1 MSDNIMKKRLLMLI
15 KLLQD
20 HTDED
25 HPVSTRDIMAY
36 YKENGMSSDRKTL
49 DADIKLLQEQG
60 FDLIKIKSSP
70 NKYYIASREF
80 ELPEL
85 KLLIDAVQSSRFIT
99 EKKSRELSK
108 KLAGLASAE
117 QAKELDRHTGVN
129 GRAKS
134 TNEQQLYTVD
144 TITKAINEKKK
155 IRYQYQEYDGKKRKI
170 LRNDGEVY
178 ILSPYMLYWNED
190 FYYVVGY
197 SDKRE
202 CITAFRVDRIVNIE
216 TTDEKVTFES
226 DKALDNDLKLE
237 VTEKNDDEIKKG
249 TEKVTEAYK
258 DNKKVKEVKL
268 INLYEIDVLN
278 GNGRIEKLED
288 GKFTIAIAIPESDQK
303 YDNYKVVYFDEEG
316 KLVETLNAKLE
327 NGKVVFTTSHLSTY
341 GVVGYNNVTETPTE
355 TKPEKNPTTSDIN
368 LALIISAIVIST
380 IGVVITSKKISAK
393 VTR

>member
-178 ILSPYMLYWNED
+178 VLSPYMLYWNED

-216 TTDEKVTFES
+216 ITDAKAVKKPKGFKVS
-226 DKALDNDLKLE
+226 DYSSSIFGMYSGPEAEVELECRNDLMKYIIDRFG
-237 VTEKNDDEIKKG
+237 EKIKVRP
-249 TEKVTEAYK
+249 T
-258 DNKKVKEVKL
+258 
-268 INLYEIDVLN
+268 
-278 GNGRIEKLED
+278 
-288 GKFTIAIAIPESDQK
+288 
-303 YDNYKVVYFDEEG
+303 
-316 KLVETLNAKLE
+316 E
-327 NGKVVFTTSHLSTY
+327 NGTFLTTVTVELSPVFYGWLFQFSGKIRVVKPNEAR
-341 GVVGYNNVTETPTE
+341 NN
-355 TKPEKNPTTSDIN
+355 
-368 LALIISAIVIST
+368 IIEM
-380 IGVVITSKKISAK
+380 SKLL
-393 VTR
+393 

>member
-108 KLAGLASAE
+108 KLAGLASEE
-117 QAKELDRHTGVN
+117 QARELNRHTEVN
-129 GRAKS
+129 GRTKS
-134 TNEQQLYTVD
+134 TNEKQLYTVD
-144 TITKAINEKKK
+144 IITKAINSKKK
-155 IRYQYQEYDGKKRKI
+155 IRYQYQEYDGRKKKI
-170 LRNDGEVY
+170 LRNNGEVY
-178 ILSPYMLYWNED
+178 VLSPYMLYWNED

-202 CITAFRVDRIVNIE
+202 TITAFRVNRIVNIVLINEKAVKRPKGFKVSNYSDSIFGMYSGPE
-216 TTDEKVTFES
+216 TEVE
-226 DKALDNDLKLE
+226 LECRNDLMKYIIDRFG
-237 VTEKNDDEIKKG
+237 EKIKVRP
-249 TEKVTEAYK
+249 T
-258 DNKKVKEVKL
+258 
-268 INLYEIDVLN
+268 
-278 GNGRIEKLED
+278 
-288 GKFTIAIAIPESDQK
+288 
-303 YDNYKVVYFDEEG
+303 
-316 KLVETLNAKLE
+316 E
-327 NGKVVFTTSHLSTY
+327 NGTFLKTVTVELSPVFY
-341 GVVGYNNVTETPTE
+341 GWVFQFGGGIKIRSPKE
-355 TKPEKNPTTSDIN
+355 
-368 LALIISAIVIST
+368 AIEEYREMLK
-380 IGVVITSKKISAK
+380 GE
-393 VTR
+393 

>member
-178 ILSPYMLYWNED
+178 VLSPYMLYWNED

-202 CITAFRVDRIVNIE
+202 TITAFRVDRIVNIE
-216 TTDEKVTFES
+216 LTDAKAVKRPKGFKVSNYS
-226 DKALDNDLKLE
+226 DSIFGMYSGSEAEVELECHNDLMKYIIDRFG
-237 VTEKNDDEIKKG
+237 EKIKVRP
-249 TEKVTEAYK
+249 T
-258 DNKKVKEVKL
+258 
-268 INLYEIDVLN
+268 
-278 GNGRIEKLED
+278 
-288 GKFTIAIAIPESDQK
+288 
-303 YDNYKVVYFDEEG
+303 
-316 KLVETLNAKLE
+316 E
-327 NGKVVFTTSHLSTY
+327 NGTFLTT
-341 GVVGYNNVTETPTE
+341 VT
-355 TKPEKNPTTSDIN
+355 
-368 LALIISAIVIST
+368 V
-380 IGVVITSKKISAK
+380 
-393 VTR
+393 

>member
-1 MSDNIMKKRLLMLI
+1 MLI
-15 KLLQD
+15 KQLQKY
-20 HTDED
+20 TDED

-178 ILSPYMLYWNED
+178 VLSPYMLYWNED

-216 TTDEKVTFES
+216 ITD
-226 DKALDNDLKLE
+226 DKAVKRPKGFKVSNYSDSIFGMYSGPEAEVELECHNDLMKYIIDRFG
-237 VTEKNDDEIKKG
+237 EKIKVRP
-249 TEKVTEAYK
+249 T
-258 DNKKVKEVKL
+258 
-268 INLYEIDVLN
+268 
-278 GNGRIEKLED
+278 
-288 GKFTIAIAIPESDQK
+288 
-303 YDNYKVVYFDEEG
+303 
-316 KLVETLNAKLE
+316 E
-327 NGKVVFTTSHLSTY
+327 NGTFLTTVTVQLSPVFYGWVFQFGGGIKIVGPNEAVEEYKTMLSAN
-341 GVVGYNNVTETPTE
+341 G
-355 TKPEKNPTTSDIN
+355 K
-368 LALIISAIVIST
+368 
-380 IGVVITSKKISAK
+380 
-393 VTR
+393 

>member
-155 IRYQYQEYDGKKRKI
+155 IRYQYQEYDGRKRKV
-170 LRNDGEVY
+170 LRNNGEEYV
-178 ILSPYMLYWNED
+178 LSPYMLYWNED

-202 CITAFRVDRIVNIE
+202 TITAFRVDRIINIE
-216 TTDEKVTFES
+216 ITDAKAVKRPKGFKVSNYS
-226 DKALDNDLKLE
+226 DS
-237 VTEKNDDEIKKG
+237 IFG
-249 TEKVTEAYK
+249 MYS
-258 DNKKVKEVKL
+258 
-268 INLYEIDVLN
+268 
-278 GNGRIEKLED
+278 G
-288 GKFTIAIAIPESDQK
+288 PESEVELECRNNLMK
-303 YDNYKVVYFDEEG
+303 YIIDRFGEKIKVHP
-316 KLVETLNAKLE
+316 TE
-327 NGKVVFTTSHLSTY
+327 NGTFLTTVTVQLSPVFY
-341 GVVGYNNVTETPTE
+341 GWVFQFGGGIKIT
-355 TKPEKNPTTSDIN
+355 NPKFVKMN
-368 LALIISAIVIST
+368 YEELLNKAI
-380 IGVVITSKKISAK
+380 GK
-393 VTR
+393 

>member
-178 ILSPYMLYWNED
+178 VLSPYMLYWNED

-197 SDKRE
+197 SGKRE

-216 TTDEKVTFES
+216 ILDEKAVKKPKGFKVS
-226 DKALDNDLKLE
+226 DYSSSIFGMYSGPEAEVELECCNDLMKYIIDRFG
-237 VTEKNDDEIKKG
+237 EKIKVRP
-249 TEKVTEAYK
+249 T
-258 DNKKVKEVKL
+258 
-268 INLYEIDVLN
+268 
-278 GNGRIEKLED
+278 
-288 GKFTIAIAIPESDQK
+288 
-303 YDNYKVVYFDEEG
+303 
-316 KLVETLNAKLE
+316 E
-327 NGKVVFTTSHLSTY
+327 NGTFLTTVTVELSPVFY
-341 GVVGYNNVTETPTE
+341 GWVFQFGGGIRII
-355 TKPEKNPTTSDIN
+355 NPTNAIKEFDAMLASYTS
-368 LALIISAIVIST
+368 
-380 IGVVITSKKISAK
+380 
-393 VTR
+393 

>member
-178 ILSPYMLYWNED
+178 VLSPYMLYWNED

-216 TTDEKVTFES
+216 ITDAKAVKKPKGFKVSDYSSSIFGMYSGPETEVELECRNNLMKYIIDRFGEK
-226 DKALDNDLKLE
+226 
-237 VTEKNDDEIKKG
+237 IKVRP
-249 TEKVTEAYK
+249 T
-258 DNKKVKEVKL
+258 
-268 INLYEIDVLN
+268 
-278 GNGRIEKLED
+278 
-288 GKFTIAIAIPESDQK
+288 
-303 YDNYKVVYFDEEG
+303 
-316 KLVETLNAKLE
+316 E
-327 NGKVVFTTSHLSTY
+327 NGTFLTTVTVELSPVFYGWVFQFGGGIKIVGPNEAVEEYKTMLSAN
-341 GVVGYNNVTETPTE
+341 G
-355 TKPEKNPTTSDIN
+355 K
-368 LALIISAIVIST
+368 
-380 IGVVITSKKISAK
+380 
-393 VTR
+393 

>member
-1 MSDNIMKKRLLMLI
+1 MSDNIMKKRLLRLI

-178 ILSPYMLYWNED
+178 VLSPYMLYWNED

-202 CITAFRVDRIVNIE
+202 TITAFRVDRIVNIE
-216 TTDEKVTFES
+216 LTDAKAVKRPKGFKVSNYS
-226 DKALDNDLKLE
+226 DSIFGMYSGPEAEVELECRNDLMKYIIDRFGEKIKVHPTENGTFLTT
-237 VTEKNDDEIKKG
+237 VTVQLSPVFYGWIFQFGGGIKIVRPEG
-249 TEKVTEAYK
+249 A
-258 DNKKVKEVKL
+258 
-268 INLYEIDVLN
+268 
-278 GNGRIEKLED
+278 IEK
-288 GKFTIAIAIPESDQK
+288 
-303 YDNYKVVYFDEEG
+303 YEEMKG
-316 KLVETLNAKLE
+316 
-327 NGKVVFTTSHLSTY
+327 
-341 GVVGYNNVTETPTE
+341 
-355 TKPEKNPTTSDIN
+355 I
-368 LALIISAIVIST
+368 
-380 IGVVITSKKISAK
+380 
-393 VTR
+393 

>member
-20 HTDED
+20 HTDEE

-178 ILSPYMLYWNED
+178 VLSPYMLYWNED

-202 CITAFRVDRIVNIE
+202 TITAFRVDRIVNIE
-216 TTDEKVTFES
+216 ITDAKAVKRQKGFKVSNYS
-226 DKALDNDLKLE
+226 DSIFGMYSGPEAEVELECHNDLMKYIIDRFG
-237 VTEKNDDEIKKG
+237 EKIKVRP
-249 TEKVTEAYK
+249 T
-258 DNKKVKEVKL
+258 
-268 INLYEIDVLN
+268 
-278 GNGRIEKLED
+278 
-288 GKFTIAIAIPESDQK
+288 
-303 YDNYKVVYFDEEG
+303 
-316 KLVETLNAKLE
+316 E
-327 NGKVVFTTSHLSTY
+327 NGTFLTTVTVELSPVFYGWVFQFGGGIKIAGPNEAVEEYKTMLSAN
-341 GVVGYNNVTETPTE
+341 G
-355 TKPEKNPTTSDIN
+355 K
-368 LALIISAIVIST
+368 
-380 IGVVITSKKISAK
+380 
-393 VTR
+393 

>member
-178 ILSPYMLYWNED
+178 VLSPYMLYWNED

-216 TTDEKVTFES
+216 ITDAKAVKKPKGFKVS
-226 DKALDNDLKLE
+226 DYSSSIFGMYSGPEAEVELECRNDLMKYIIDRFG
-237 VTEKNDDEIKKG
+237 EKIKVRP
-249 TEKVTEAYK
+249 T
-258 DNKKVKEVKL
+258 
-268 INLYEIDVLN
+268 
-278 GNGRIEKLED
+278 
-288 GKFTIAIAIPESDQK
+288 
-303 YDNYKVVYFDEEG
+303 
-316 KLVETLNAKLE
+316 E
-327 NGKVVFTTSHLSTY
+327 NGTFLTTVTVELSPVFY
-341 GVVGYNNVTETPTE
+341 GWVFQFGGVIKIKGPKNAVGQYGEM
-355 TKPEKNPTTSDIN
+355 
-368 LALIISAIVIST
+368 LIK
-380 IGVVITSKKISAK
+380 GVRCDDK
-393 VTR
+393 R

>member
-155 IRYQYQEYDGKKRKI
+155 IRYQYQEYDGRKRKI
-170 LRNDGEVY
+170 LRNNGEVY

-216 TTDEKVTFES
+216 ITDAKAVKKPKGFKVS
-226 DKALDNDLKLE
+226 DYSSSIFGMYSGPEAEVELECRNDLMKYIIDRFG
-237 VTEKNDDEIKKG
+237 EKIKVRP
-249 TEKVTEAYK
+249 T
-258 DNKKVKEVKL
+258 
-268 INLYEIDVLN
+268 
-278 GNGRIEKLED
+278 
-288 GKFTIAIAIPESDQK
+288 
-303 YDNYKVVYFDEEG
+303 
-316 KLVETLNAKLE
+316 E
-327 NGKVVFTTSHLSTY
+327 NGTFLTTVTVELSPVFY
-341 GVVGYNNVTETPTE
+341 GWVFQFGGGIKIVEPNEAIKQYREI
-355 TKPEKNPTTSDIN
+355 IN
-368 LALIISAIVIST
+368 SCEV
-380 IGVVITSKKISAK
+380 
-393 VTR
+393 

>member
-108 KLAGLASAE
+108 KLANLASAE

-155 IRYQYQEYDGKKRKI
+155 IRYQYQEYDGRKRKV
-170 LRNDGEVY
+170 LRNNGEEYV
-178 ILSPYMLYWNED
+178 LSPYMLYWNED

-202 CITAFRVDRIVNIE
+202 TITAFRVDRIINIE
-216 TTDEKVTFES
+216 ITDAKAVKRPKGFKVSNYS
-226 DKALDNDLKLE
+226 DS
-237 VTEKNDDEIKKG
+237 IFG
-249 TEKVTEAYK
+249 MYS
-258 DNKKVKEVKL
+258 
-268 INLYEIDVLN
+268 
-278 GNGRIEKLED
+278 G
-288 GKFTIAIAIPESDQK
+288 PESEVELECRNNLMK
-303 YDNYKVVYFDEEG
+303 YIIDRFGEKIKVHP
-316 KLVETLNAKLE
+316 TE
-327 NGKVVFTTSHLSTY
+327 NGTFLTTVTVQLSPVFY
-341 GVVGYNNVTETPTE
+341 GWVFQFGGGIKIT
-355 TKPEKNPTTSDIN
+355 NPKFVKMN
-368 LALIISAIVIST
+368 YEELLNKAI
-380 IGVVITSKKISAK
+380 GK
-393 VTR
+393 

>member
-178 ILSPYMLYWNED
+178 VLSPYMLYWNED

-216 TTDEKVTFES
+216 ITDAKAVKKPKGFKVSDYSSSIFGMYSGPETEVELECRNNLMKYIIDHFGEKIKVRPTENGTFLTTVTVELSPVFYGW
-226 DKALDNDLKLE
+226 
-237 VTEKNDDEIKKG
+237 VFQFGGGIK
-249 TEKVTEAYK
+249 
-258 DNKKVKEVKL
+258 
-268 INLYEIDVLN
+268 
-278 GNGRIEKLED
+278 
-288 GKFTIAIAIPESDQK
+288 IAGP
-303 YDNYKVVYFDEEG
+303 NKVVNE
-316 KLVETLNAKLE
+316 
-327 NGKVVFTTSHLSTY
+327 
-341 GVVGYNNVTETPTE
+341 YNEMKRV
-355 TKPEKNPTTSDIN
+355 
-368 LALIISAIVIST
+368 
-380 IGVVITSKKISAK
+380 
-393 VTR
+393 

>member
-170 LRNDGEVY
+170 LRNNGEEYV
-178 ILSPYMLYWNED
+178 LSSYMLYWNED

-216 TTDEKVTFES
+216 ILDEKAVKKPKGFKVS
-226 DKALDNDLKLE
+226 DYSSSIFGMFSGPETEVELECRNDLMKYIIDRFGE
-237 VTEKNDDEIKKG
+237 RIKVRP
-249 TEKVTEAYK
+249 T
-258 DNKKVKEVKL
+258 
-268 INLYEIDVLN
+268 
-278 GNGRIEKLED
+278 
-288 GKFTIAIAIPESDQK
+288 
-303 YDNYKVVYFDEEG
+303 
-316 KLVETLNAKLE
+316 E
-327 NGKVVFTTSHLSTY
+327 NGTFLTMVTVELSPVFY
-341 GVVGYNNVTETPTE
+341 GWVFQFGGGIRIIGPDEAVGEYATM
-355 TKPEKNPTTSDIN
+355 KQQ
-368 LALIISAIVIST
+368 
-380 IGVVITSKKISAK
+380 
-393 VTR
+393 

>member
-20 HTDED
+20 HTDEE

-178 ILSPYMLYWNED
+178 VLSPYMLYWNED

-216 TTDEKVTFES
+216 ITDAKAVKKPKGFKVS
-226 DKALDNDLKLE
+226 DYSSSIFGMYSGPEAEVELECRNDLMKYIIDRFG
-237 VTEKNDDEIKKG
+237 EKIK
-249 TEKVTEAYK
+249 V
-258 DNKKVKEVKL
+258 
-268 INLYEIDVLN
+268 
-278 GNGRIEKLED
+278 R
-288 GKFTIAIAIPESDQK
+288 
-303 YDNYKVVYFDEEG
+303 
-316 KLVETLNAKLE
+316 
-327 NGKVVFTTSHLSTY
+327 
-341 GVVGYNNVTETPTE
+341 PTE
-355 TKPEKNPTTSDIN
+355 TEPS
-368 LALIISAIVIST
+368 
-380 IGVVITSKKISAK
+380 
-393 VTR
+393 

>member
-178 ILSPYMLYWNED
+178 VLSPYMLYWNED

-202 CITAFRVDRIVNIE
+202 TITAFRVDRIVNIE
-216 TTDEKVTFES
+216 LTDAKAVKRPKGFKVSNYS
-226 DKALDNDLKLE
+226 DSIFGMYSGSEAEVELECHNDLMKYIIDRFGEKIKVRPTENGTFLTT
-237 VTEKNDDEIKKG
+237 VTVQLSPVFYGWIFQFGGGIKIVRPEG
-249 TEKVTEAYK
+249 A
-258 DNKKVKEVKL
+258 
-268 INLYEIDVLN
+268 
-278 GNGRIEKLED
+278 IEK
-288 GKFTIAIAIPESDQK
+288 
-303 YDNYKVVYFDEEG
+303 YEEMKG
-316 KLVETLNAKLE
+316 
-327 NGKVVFTTSHLSTY
+327 
-341 GVVGYNNVTETPTE
+341 
-355 TKPEKNPTTSDIN
+355 I
-368 LALIISAIVIST
+368 
-380 IGVVITSKKISAK
+380 
-393 VTR
+393 

>member
-155 IRYQYQEYDGKKRKI
+155 IRYQYQEYDGKKRKV

-178 ILSPYMLYWNED
+178 VLSPYMLYWNED

-216 TTDEKVTFES
+216 ITDAKAVKRPKGFKVSNYS
-226 DKALDNDLKLE
+226 DSIFGMYSGPEAEVELECRNDLMKYIIDRFGEKIKVRPTENGTFLTT
-237 VTEKNDDEIKKG
+237 VTVELSPVFYGWVFQFGGGIRIKG
-249 TEKVTEAYK
+249 PNTALSEYRVMM
-258 DNKKVKEVKL
+258 N
-268 INLYEIDVLN
+268 N
-278 GNGRIEKLED
+278 NGR
-288 GKFTIAIAIPESDQK
+288 Q
-303 YDNYKVVYFDEEG
+303 
-316 KLVETLNAKLE
+316 
-327 NGKVVFTTSHLSTY
+327 
-341 GVVGYNNVTETPTE
+341 
-355 TKPEKNPTTSDIN
+355 
-368 LALIISAIVIST
+368 
-380 IGVVITSKKISAK
+380 
-393 VTR
+393 

>member
-178 ILSPYMLYWNED
+178 VLSPYMLYWNED

-216 TTDEKVTFES
+216 ITDAKAVKKPKGFKVSNYS
-226 DKALDNDLKLE
+226 DSIFGMYSGPEAEVELECRNDLMKYIIDRFGEKIKVRPTENGTFLTT
-237 VTEKNDDEIKKG
+237 VTVELSPVFYGWVFQFGGGIRIKG
-249 TEKVTEAYK
+249 PNTALSEYRVMM
-258 DNKKVKEVKL
+258 N
-268 INLYEIDVLN
+268 N
-278 GNGRIEKLED
+278 NGR
-288 GKFTIAIAIPESDQK
+288 Q
-303 YDNYKVVYFDEEG
+303 
-316 KLVETLNAKLE
+316 
-327 NGKVVFTTSHLSTY
+327 
-341 GVVGYNNVTETPTE
+341 
-355 TKPEKNPTTSDIN
+355 
-368 LALIISAIVIST
+368 
-380 IGVVITSKKISAK
+380 
-393 VTR
+393 

>member
-1 MSDNIMKKRLLMLI
+1 MSGNIMKKRLLMLI

-178 ILSPYMLYWNED
+178 VLSPYMLYWNED

-202 CITAFRVDRIVNIE
+202 TITAFRVDRIVNIE
-216 TTDEKVTFES
+216 LTDAKAVKRPKGFKVSNYS
-226 DKALDNDLKLE
+226 DSIFGMYSGPEAEVELECRNDLMKYIIDRFGEKIKVHPTENGTFLTT
-237 VTEKNDDEIKKG
+237 VTVQLSPVFYGWIFQFGGGIKIVRPEG
-249 TEKVTEAYK
+249 A
-258 DNKKVKEVKL
+258 
-268 INLYEIDVLN
+268 
-278 GNGRIEKLED
+278 IEK
-288 GKFTIAIAIPESDQK
+288 
-303 YDNYKVVYFDEEG
+303 YEEMKG
-316 KLVETLNAKLE
+316 
-327 NGKVVFTTSHLSTY
+327 
-341 GVVGYNNVTETPTE
+341 
-355 TKPEKNPTTSDIN
+355 I
-368 LALIISAIVIST
+368 
-380 IGVVITSKKISAK
+380 
-393 VTR
+393 

>member
-108 KLAGLASAE
+108 KLANLASAE

-178 ILSPYMLYWNED
+178 VLSPYMLYWNED

-216 TTDEKVTFES
+216 TTDEKAVKKPKGFKVS
-226 DKALDNDLKLE
+226 D
-237 VTEKNDDEIKKG
+237 
-249 TEKVTEAYK
+249 Y
-258 DNKKVKEVKL
+258 
-268 INLYEIDVLN
+268 
-278 GNGRIEKLED
+278 
-288 GKFTIAIAIPESDQK
+288 S
-303 YDNYKVVYFDEEG
+303 
-316 KLVETLNAKLE
+316 
-327 NGKVVFTTSHLSTY
+327 S
-341 GVVGYNNVTETPTE
+341 
-355 TKPEKNPTTSDIN
+355 NP
-368 LALIISAIVIST
+368 
-380 IGVVITSKKISAK
+380 
-393 VTR
+393 

>member
-49 DADIKLLQEQG
+49 DADIKLLQDQG

-178 ILSPYMLYWNED
+178 VLSPYMLYWNED

-202 CITAFRVDRIVNIE
+202 CITAFRVDHIVNIE
-216 TTDEKVTFES
+216 MLDEKAVKRPKGFKVSNYS
-226 DKALDNDLKLE
+226 DSIFGMYSGPEAEVELECCNDLMKYIIDRFG
-237 VTEKNDDEIKKG
+237 EKIKVRP
-249 TEKVTEAYK
+249 T
-258 DNKKVKEVKL
+258 
-268 INLYEIDVLN
+268 
-278 GNGRIEKLED
+278 
-288 GKFTIAIAIPESDQK
+288 
-303 YDNYKVVYFDEEG
+303 
-316 KLVETLNAKLE
+316 E
-327 NGKVVFTTSHLSTY
+327 NGTFLTTVTVELSPVFY
-341 GVVGYNNVTETPTE
+341 GWVFQFGGGIRII
-355 TKPEKNPTTSDIN
+355 NPTNAIKEFDAMLASYTS
-368 LALIISAIVIST
+368 
-380 IGVVITSKKISAK
+380 
-393 VTR
+393 

>member
-216 TTDEKVTFES
+216 TKDEKAVKKPKGFKVSDYSSNIFGMFSGPETEVELECRNNLMKYIIDHFGEKIKVRPTENGTFLTTVTVELSPVFYGW
-226 DKALDNDLKLE
+226 
-237 VTEKNDDEIKKG
+237 VFQFGGGIK
-249 TEKVTEAYK
+249 
-258 DNKKVKEVKL
+258 
-268 INLYEIDVLN
+268 
-278 GNGRIEKLED
+278 
-288 GKFTIAIAIPESDQK
+288 IAGP
-303 YDNYKVVYFDEEG
+303 NKVVNE
-316 KLVETLNAKLE
+316 
-327 NGKVVFTTSHLSTY
+327 
-341 GVVGYNNVTETPTE
+341 YNEM
-355 TKPEKNPTTSDIN
+355 KRI
-368 LALIISAIVIST
+368 
-380 IGVVITSKKISAK
+380 
-393 VTR
+393 

>member
-20 HTDED
+20 HTDEN

-108 KLAGLASAE
+108 KLARLTSEE

-216 TTDEKVTFES
+216 TTDEKAVKKPKGFKVSDYSSNIFGMFSGPETEVELECRNNLMKYIIDHFGEKIKVRPTENGTFLTTVTVELSPVFYGW
-226 DKALDNDLKLE
+226 
-237 VTEKNDDEIKKG
+237 VFQFGGGIK
-249 TEKVTEAYK
+249 
-258 DNKKVKEVKL
+258 
-268 INLYEIDVLN
+268 
-278 GNGRIEKLED
+278 
-288 GKFTIAIAIPESDQK
+288 IAGP
-303 YDNYKVVYFDEEG
+303 NKVVNE
-316 KLVETLNAKLE
+316 
-327 NGKVVFTTSHLSTY
+327 
-341 GVVGYNNVTETPTE
+341 YNEM
-355 TKPEKNPTTSDIN
+355 KRI
-368 LALIISAIVIST
+368 
-380 IGVVITSKKISAK
+380 
-393 VTR
+393 

>member
-134 TNEQQLYTVD
+134 TNEKQLYTVD

-155 IRYQYQEYDGKKRKI
+155 IRYQYQEYDGRKRKV
-170 LRNDGEVY
+170 LRNNGEEYV
-178 ILSPYMLYWNED
+178 LSPYMLYWNED

-202 CITAFRVDRIVNIE
+202 TITAFRVDRIINIE
-216 TTDEKVTFES
+216 ITDAKAVKRPKGFKVSNYS
-226 DKALDNDLKLE
+226 DS
-237 VTEKNDDEIKKG
+237 IFG
-249 TEKVTEAYK
+249 MYS
-258 DNKKVKEVKL
+258 
-268 INLYEIDVLN
+268 
-278 GNGRIEKLED
+278 G
-288 GKFTIAIAIPESDQK
+288 PESEVELECRNNLMK
-303 YDNYKVVYFDEEG
+303 YIIDRFGEKIKVHP
-316 KLVETLNAKLE
+316 TE
-327 NGKVVFTTSHLSTY
+327 NGTFLTTVTVQLSPVFY
-341 GVVGYNNVTETPTE
+341 GWVFQFGGGIKIT
-355 TKPEKNPTTSDIN
+355 NPKFVKMN
-368 LALIISAIVIST
+368 YEELLNKAI
-380 IGVVITSKKISAK
+380 GK
-393 VTR
+393 

>member
-15 KLLQD
+15 KLLQE

-108 KLAGLASAE
+108 TLAGLARAE
-117 QAKELDRHTGVN
+117 QAQELDRHTGVN

-155 IRYQYQEYDGKKRKI
+155 IRYQYQEYDGRKRKV
-170 LRNDGEVY
+170 LRNNGEEYV
-178 ILSPYMLYWNED
+178 LSPYMLYWNED

-202 CITAFRVDRIVNIE
+202 TITAFRVDRIVNIE
-216 TTDEKVTFES
+216 MIDTKAVKRPKGFKVSNYS
-226 DKALDNDLKLE
+226 DS
-237 VTEKNDDEIKKG
+237 IFG
-249 TEKVTEAYK
+249 MYS
-258 DNKKVKEVKL
+258 
-268 INLYEIDVLN
+268 
-278 GNGRIEKLED
+278 G
-288 GKFTIAIAIPESDQK
+288 PESEVELECRNNLMK
-303 YDNYKVVYFDEEG
+303 YIIDRFGEKIKVHP
-316 KLVETLNAKLE
+316 TE
-327 NGKVVFTTSHLSTY
+327 NGTFLTTVTVQLSPVFY
-341 GVVGYNNVTETPTE
+341 GWVFQFGGGIKIT
-355 TKPEKNPTTSDIN
+355 NPKFVKMN
-368 LALIISAIVIST
+368 YEELLNKAI
-380 IGVVITSKKISAK
+380 GK
-393 VTR
+393 

>member
-1 MSDNIMKKRLLMLI
+1 MSGNIMKKRLLMLI

-129 GRAKS
+129 GRVKS

-216 TTDEKVTFES
+216 ILDEKAVKKPKGFKVS
-226 DKALDNDLKLE
+226 DYSSSIFGMFSGPETEIELE
-237 VTEKNDDEIKKG
+237 CRNNLMKYIIDRFGEKIK
-249 TEKVTEAYK
+249 V
-258 DNKKVKEVKL
+258 
-268 INLYEIDVLN
+268 
-278 GNGRIEKLED
+278 R
-288 GKFTIAIAIPESDQK
+288 
-303 YDNYKVVYFDEEG
+303 
-316 KLVETLNAKLE
+316 
-327 NGKVVFTTSHLSTY
+327 
-341 GVVGYNNVTETPTE
+341 PTE
-355 TKPEKNPTTSDIN
+355 NETFLTTVTVELSPVFYGWVFQFGGGIKIVGPEET
-368 LALIISAIVIST
+368 ISLYRNML
-380 IGVVITSKKISAK
+380 G
-393 VTR
+393 

>member
-178 ILSPYMLYWNED
+178 VLSPYMLYWNED

-216 TTDEKVTFES
+216 ITDAKAVKKPKGFKVS
-226 DKALDNDLKLE
+226 DYSSSIFGMYSGPEAEVELECRNDLMKYIIDRFGEKIKVRPTENGTFLTT
-237 VTEKNDDEIKKG
+237 VTVELSPVFYGWVFQFGGGIRIKG
-249 TEKVTEAYK
+249 PNTALSEYRVMM
-258 DNKKVKEVKL
+258 N
-268 INLYEIDVLN
+268 N
-278 GNGRIEKLED
+278 NGR
-288 GKFTIAIAIPESDQK
+288 Q
-303 YDNYKVVYFDEEG
+303 
-316 KLVETLNAKLE
+316 
-327 NGKVVFTTSHLSTY
+327 
-341 GVVGYNNVTETPTE
+341 
-355 TKPEKNPTTSDIN
+355 
-368 LALIISAIVIST
+368 
-380 IGVVITSKKISAK
+380 
-393 VTR
+393 

>member
-1 MSDNIMKKRLLMLI
+1 MSDNIMKRRLLILI

-20 HTDED
+20 YTDEG

-36 YKENGMSSDRKTL
+36 YEENGISSDRKTL
-49 DADIKLLQEQG
+49 DADIKLLQDQG

-108 KLAGLASAE
+108 KIAGLASAE
-117 QAKELDRHTGVN
+117 QAKELNRYTDVN

-144 TITKAINEKKK
+144 TITKAINEKRK

-170 LRNDGEVY
+170 LRNNGEVY

-197 SDKRE
+197 SDKRGGM
-202 CITAFRVDRIVNIE
+202 TAFRVDRIINID
-216 TTDEKVTFES
+216 TIDEKAVRKPKGFKIS
-226 DKALDNDLKLE
+226 DYSDSIFGMYSGPETEVVLECRNDLMKYIIDRFG
-237 VTEKNDDEIKKG
+237 EKIKVRPMENG
-249 TEKVTEAYK
+249 TFTTNVAVELSPVFYGWVFQFGGGIKIISPEKVVDEYRRL
-258 DNKKVKEVKL
+258 KE
-268 INLYEIDVLN
+268 
-278 GNGRIEKLED
+278 
-288 GKFTIAIAIPESDQK
+288 
-303 YDNYKVVYFDEEG
+303 
-316 KLVETLNAKLE
+316 ET
-327 NGKVVFTTSHLSTY
+327 
-341 GVVGYNNVTETPTE
+341 
-355 TKPEKNPTTSDIN
+355 
-368 LALIISAIVIST
+368 
-380 IGVVITSKKISAK
+380 
-393 VTR
+393 

>member
-20 HTDED
+20 HTDEE

-178 ILSPYMLYWNED
+178 VLSPYMLYWNED

-216 TTDEKVTFES
+216 MTDAKAVKRPKGFNISNYSDSIFGMYSGPETEVELECRNNLMKYIIDRFGEK
-226 DKALDNDLKLE
+226 
-237 VTEKNDDEIKKG
+237 IKVRP
-249 TEKVTEAYK
+249 T
-258 DNKKVKEVKL
+258 
-268 INLYEIDVLN
+268 
-278 GNGRIEKLED
+278 
-288 GKFTIAIAIPESDQK
+288 
-303 YDNYKVVYFDEEG
+303 
-316 KLVETLNAKLE
+316 E
-327 NGKVVFTTSHLSTY
+327 NGTFLTTVTVELSPVFY
-341 GVVGYNNVTETPTE
+341 GWVFQFGGGI
-355 TKPEKNPTTSDIN
+355 K
-368 LALIISAIVIST
+368 IISP
-380 IGVVITSKKISAK
+380 KSAVK
-393 VTR
+393 QYDEMRII

>member
-20 HTDED
+20 HTDEE

-170 LRNDGEVY
+170 LRNNGEVY

-202 CITAFRVDRIVNIE
+202 CITAFRVDRIVSIE
-216 TTDEKVTFES
+216 ILDEKAAKKPKGFKVS
-226 DKALDNDLKLE
+226 DYSDSIFGMFSGPKTEVELECRNDLMKYIIDHFGEKIKVRPTENGTFLIT
-237 VTEKNDDEIKKG
+237 VTVELSPVFYGWVFQFAGGIKIRKP
-249 TEKVTEAYK
+249 
-258 DNKKVKEVKL
+258 KEV
-268 INLYEIDVLN
+268 IN
-278 GNGRIEKLED
+278 
-288 GKFTIAIAIPESDQK
+288 
-303 YDNYKVVYFDEEG
+303 
-316 KLVETLNAKLE
+316 
-327 NGKVVFTTSHLSTY
+327 TY
-341 GVVGYNNVTETPTE
+341 NEL
-355 TKPEKNPTTSDIN
+355 K
-368 LALIISAIVIST
+368 
-380 IGVVITSKKISAK
+380 
-393 VTR
+393 

>member
-20 HTDED
+20 HTDEE

-178 ILSPYMLYWNED
+178 VLSPYMLYWNED

-216 TTDEKVTFES
+216 ITDAKAVKKPKGFKVSNYSSSIFGMYSGPE
-226 DKALDNDLKLE
+226 AEVELECRNDLMKYIIDRFGE
-237 VTEKNDDEIKKG
+237 RIKVRP
-249 TEKVTEAYK
+249 T
-258 DNKKVKEVKL
+258 
-268 INLYEIDVLN
+268 
-278 GNGRIEKLED
+278 
-288 GKFTIAIAIPESDQK
+288 
-303 YDNYKVVYFDEEG
+303 
-316 KLVETLNAKLE
+316 E
-327 NGKVVFTTSHLSTY
+327 NGMFLTTVTVELSPVFY
-341 GVVGYNNVTETPTE
+341 GWVFQFGGGIKIT
-355 TKPEKNPTTSDIN
+355 NPKFVKMN
-368 LALIISAIVIST
+368 YEELLNKAI
-380 IGVVITSKKISAK
+380 GK
-393 VTR
+393 

>member
-1 MSDNIMKKRLLMLI
+1 MSGNIMKKRLLMLI

-178 ILSPYMLYWNED
+178 VLSPYMLYWNED

-197 SDKRE
+197 SDKRG

-216 TTDEKVTFES
+216 ITDAKAVKRPSGFKVSNYS
-226 DKALDNDLKLE
+226 DSIFGMYSGPEAEVELECRNDLMKYIIDRFG
-237 VTEKNDDEIKKG
+237 EKIKVRP
-249 TEKVTEAYK
+249 T
-258 DNKKVKEVKL
+258 
-268 INLYEIDVLN
+268 
-278 GNGRIEKLED
+278 
-288 GKFTIAIAIPESDQK
+288 
-303 YDNYKVVYFDEEG
+303 
-316 KLVETLNAKLE
+316 E
-327 NGKVVFTTSHLSTY
+327 NGTFLTTVTVQLSPVFYGWVFQFGGGIKIVGPNEAVEEYKTMLSAN
-341 GVVGYNNVTETPTE
+341 G
-355 TKPEKNPTTSDIN
+355 K
-368 LALIISAIVIST
+368 
-380 IGVVITSKKISAK
+380 
-393 VTR
+393 

>member
-1 MSDNIMKKRLLMLI
+1 MSDNVMKKRLLMLI

-20 HTDED
+20 HTDEE

-134 TNEQQLYTVD
+134 TNEKQLYTVD

-202 CITAFRVDRIVNIE
+202 TITAFRVDRIVNIE
-216 TTDEKVTFES
+216 LTDAKAVKRPKGFKVSNYSNSIFGMYSGPES
-226 DKALDNDLKLE
+226 
-237 VTEKNDDEIKKG
+237 
-249 TEKVTEAYK
+249 
-258 DNKKVKEVKL
+258 EVKL
-268 INLYEIDVLN
+268 ECRNDLMKYIIDRF
-278 GNGRIEKLED
+278 GEK
-288 GKFTIAIAIPESDQK
+288 I
-303 YDNYKVVYFDEEG
+303 KVRP
-316 KLVETLNAKLE
+316 TE
-327 NGKVVFTTSHLSTY
+327 NGTFLTTVTVQLSPVFYGWVFQFGGGIKIVGPNEAVEEYKTMLSAN
-341 GVVGYNNVTETPTE
+341 G
-355 TKPEKNPTTSDIN
+355 K
-368 LALIISAIVIST
+368 
-380 IGVVITSKKISAK
+380 
-393 VTR
+393 

>member
-117 QAKELDRHTGVN
+117 QAKELNRHTGVN

-178 ILSPYMLYWNED
+178 VLSPYMLYWNED

-216 TTDEKVTFES
+216 ITDAKAVKKPKGFKVSNYS
-226 DKALDNDLKLE
+226 DSIFGMYSGPEAEVELECRNDLMKYIIDRFG
-237 VTEKNDDEIKKG
+237 EKIKVRP
-249 TEKVTEAYK
+249 T
-258 DNKKVKEVKL
+258 
-268 INLYEIDVLN
+268 
-278 GNGRIEKLED
+278 
-288 GKFTIAIAIPESDQK
+288 
-303 YDNYKVVYFDEEG
+303 
-316 KLVETLNAKLE
+316 E
-327 NGKVVFTTSHLSTY
+327 NGTFLTTVTVELSPVFY
-341 GVVGYNNVTETPTE
+341 GWVFQFGGGIKIVGPKEAVEEY
-355 TKPEKNPTTSDIN
+355 EKMKSY
-368 LALIISAIVIST
+368 
-380 IGVVITSKKISAK
+380 
-393 VTR
+393 

>member
-20 HTDED
+20 YTDED

-99 EKKSRELSK
+99 EKKSRELSR
-108 KLAGLASAE
+108 KLANLASAE

-134 TNEQQLYTVD
+134 TNEKQLYTVD

-178 ILSPYMLYWNED
+178 VLSPYMLYWNED

-202 CITAFRVDRIVNIE
+202 CITAFRVDHIVNVE
-216 TTDEKVTFES
+216 VLDEKAVKKPKGFKVS
-226 DKALDNDLKLE
+226 DYSSSIFGMFSGPETEVELECRNDLMKYIIDRFGEKIKVKPTENGTFLTT
-237 VTEKNDDEIKKG
+237 VTVDLSPTFYAWVFQFAGGLKIN
-249 TEKVTEAYK
+249 
-258 DNKKVKEVKL
+258 NPKKV
-268 INLYEIDVLN
+268 
-278 GNGRIEKLED
+278 IEE
-288 GKFTIAIAIPESDQK
+288 
-303 YDNYKVVYFDEEG
+303 Y
-316 KLVETLNAKLE
+316 
-327 NGKVVFTTSHLSTY
+327 
-341 GVVGYNNVTETPTE
+341 
-355 TKPEKNPTTSDIN
+355 
-368 LALIISAIVIST
+368 
-380 IGVVITSKKISAK
+380 SKMRSL
-393 VTR
+393 